1 MCVYIWAEI
10 PLLYFYIKSHN
21 PAANKENKTTSSEK
35 KKLVLQQITMLGP
48 KDHLDSSYTHY
59 DQKSNL
65 LYAYKKNI
73 IKCLIG
79 VPCQASLMKPVCVL

>member
-1 MCVYIWAEI
+1 
-10 PLLYFYIKSHN
+10 
-21 PAANKENKTTSSEK
+21 
-35 KKLVLQQITMLGP
+35 MLGP

>member
-35 KKLVLQQITMLGP
+35 KTCF
-48 KDHLDSSYTHY
+48 TT
-59 DQKSNL
+59 NNN
-65 LYAYKKNI
+65 ART
-73 IKCLIG
+73 
-79 VPCQASLMKPVCVL
+79 